1 MKVVIQRVSSGS
13 VNIKSENYFREIK
26 KGFVI
31 LLGIKEGDSDD
42 DAIFLAD
49 KCTNLRVFEDQNEKM
64 NLALKDIDGEVLV
77 ISQFTLY
84 GDAQKGNRP
93 SFISAAKPDTAIPLY
108 EKFVGQ
114 MKNNLGADKV
124 KEGVFG
130 AMMEVKI
137 VNDGPVTI
145 IIDSKGN

>member
-1 MKVVIQRVSSGS
+1 LKVVIQRVSSGS
-13 VNIKSENYFREIK
+13 VNINSEKYFREIK

-31 LLGIKEGDSDD
+31 LLGIKEGDSDT
-42 DAIFLAD
+42 DAVFLAD

-93 SFISAAKPDTAIPLY
+93 SFISAAKPETAIPLY
-108 EKFVGQ
+108 EKFVNR
-114 MKNNLGADKV
+114 MKENLGEDKV
-124 KEGVFG
+124 KEGIFG

-145 IIDSKGN
+145 IIDSK